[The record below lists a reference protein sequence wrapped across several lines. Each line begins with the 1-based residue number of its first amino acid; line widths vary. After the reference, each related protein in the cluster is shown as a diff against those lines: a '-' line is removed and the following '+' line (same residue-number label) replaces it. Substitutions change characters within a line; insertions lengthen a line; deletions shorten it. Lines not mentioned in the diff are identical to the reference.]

1 MRPMLTFRI
10 RVAERWI
17 SGSLSGALGEWQRD
31 CAWFSSGRH
40 GAVLDVQGSGK
51 AIARHSLKSV
61 WGRPKSR
68 VCGFAGARRRAAAM
82 DVDRISA
89 MGGVGHEGSPL
100 WNREKMRRRKFVE
113 EVEPSESE
121 VEELEEA
128 AAADYSLGDENSAR
142 VLNVMA

>member
-1 MRPMLTFRI
+1 
-10 RVAERWI
+10 
-17 SGSLSGALGEWQRD
+17 
-31 CAWFSSGRH
+31 
-40 GAVLDVQGSGK
+40 
-51 AIARHSLKSV
+51 
-61 WGRPKSR
+61 
-68 VCGFAGARRRAAAM
+68 M

-89 MGGVGHEGSPL
+89 MGGVGHEGSPM

-128 AAADYSLGDENSAR
+128 AAADYSLGDEDSAR